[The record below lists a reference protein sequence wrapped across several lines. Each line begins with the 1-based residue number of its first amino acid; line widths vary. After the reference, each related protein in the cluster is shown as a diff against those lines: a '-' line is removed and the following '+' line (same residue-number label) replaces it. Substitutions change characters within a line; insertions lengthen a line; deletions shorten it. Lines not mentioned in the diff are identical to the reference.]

1 MPNATR
7 HLDGNRNGSFHN
19 RIFHAKHVANPVSS
33 PPQLVFS
40 PTRLIQKSVGVRT
53 PLSGHCHLIL
63 QRATRLAPGTERH
76 CFVINP
82 LVCYH
87 PASFGSRRGNFFP
100 GFCVPFRET
109 FIFLRSHSHLI
120 LAREGPTVSL
130 KLEKKKRF
138 ATEVVISPAATE
150 LFRYNCIFKTDC
162 IKIRSCLKALWMSR
176 K

>member
-1 MPNATR
+1 MLQIR
-7 HLDGNRNGSFHN
+7 S
-19 RIFHAKHVANPVSS
+19 VS
-33 PPQLVFS
+33 PPQLFFS

-63 QRATRLAPGTERH
+63 QRATRLPPGTERH

-130 KLEKKKRF
+130 KLKLVKKKDLLRKSLFLPLQRNSF
-138 ATEVVISPAATE
+138 ATIAYLNRWPIA
-150 LFRYNCIFKTDC
+150 
-162 IKIRSCLKALWMSR
+162 LKSDLVSKLCECRVSR
-176 K
+176 GFFPTNI